1 MGAYD
6 SMKNRLRPTELY
18 ALDGSTAVDFELQ
31 AMGEGLDAAYGAV
44 EELQKESFVATAESW
59 GLGNREEISGLDGSE
74 SIQERRAKLLALGAA
89 MPQAFTKTALTA
101 LLRGLGLDAE
111 LSEDAA
117 GGKVT
122 ACFLAEPACGHG
134 SAQKILE
141 KFMPAHLTAVSDFT
155 RIS

>member
-6 SMKNRLRPTELY
+6 SMKNRLKPTGLY
-18 ALDGSTAVDFELQ
+18 TLDGSTAVDFELQ
-31 AMGEGLDAAYGAV
+31 AMAEGLDAAYCAV
-44 EELQKESFVATAESW
+44 EELRKESFIATAESW
-59 GLGNREEISGLDGSE
+59 GLAGREEISGLDGTGSMR
-74 SIQERRAKLLALGAA
+74 ERRTKLLALGAA
-89 MPQAFTKTALTA
+89 ATQGFTKTALTA
-101 LLRGLGLDAE
+101 LLCGIGLDAE
-111 LSEDAA
+111 LSEDAV

-122 ACFLAEPACGHG
+122 AYFLAEPACGRE